1 MTGFGALKYPSSSR
15 THLLIH
21 SLLCPASPSL
31 QTSGQ
36 GLCVSAGGGV
46 LYLSQSLVPSQI
58 PSVSNS
64 RPNAIP
70 WECRRKMG
78 YYGN

>member
-1 MTGFGALKYPSSSR
+1 MMGFGALKYPSRSR
-15 THLLIH
+15 THLPIH

-36 GLCVSAGGGV
+36 GLCVSGAGGV

-58 PSVSNS
+58 PFVSNS

-70 WECRRKMG
+70 WECRRRLG
-78 YYGN
+78 DHGN

>member
-1 MTGFGALKYPSSSR
+1 MMGFGALKYPSSSR
-15 THLLIH
+15 THLPIH
-21 SLLCPASPSL
+21 SLLCPASPSV

-36 GLCVSAGGGV
+36 GLCVCVRGV
-46 LYLSQSLVPSQI
+46 LYLSQGLVLSQI
-58 PSVSNS
+58 PFVSNS

-78 YYGN
+78 DYGN

>member
-1 MTGFGALKYPSSSR
+1 MMGFGSSR

-21 SLLCPASPSL
+21 SLLCPASPLL

-36 GLCVSAGGGV
+36 ELCVCVWGGP
-46 LYLSQSLVPSQI
+46 LSVPSQI
-58 PSVSNS
+58 PFVSNS
-64 RPNAIP
+64 SAVP

-78 YYGN
+78 DYGN